1 MGSFIAGYMTQ
12 YYHPRFSFLSYSFM
26 GLVVSMI
33 AANLTMASETDE
45 DEPEQEGT
53 FLEKFSEN
61 LSQIAGAIMM
71 PEIFLVLLYFVLNGL
86 VSPDFGDF
94 GYYFMLNVAG
104 ISKFQYSLL
113 GTIGQVTSIFGTM
126 FYESWLK

>member
-1 MGSFIAGYMTQ
+1 
-12 YYHPRFSFLSYSFM
+12 M
-26 GLVVSMI
+26 GLVVSAI
-33 AANLTMASETDE
+33 SANLTMASETDE
-45 DEPEQEGT
+45 SEEEQEGT
-53 FLEKFSEN
+53 FIEKFTEN
-61 LSQIAGAIMM
+61 LAQIASAIIM
-71 PEIFLVLLYFVLNGL
+71 PEIFLVLLYFVCSGL